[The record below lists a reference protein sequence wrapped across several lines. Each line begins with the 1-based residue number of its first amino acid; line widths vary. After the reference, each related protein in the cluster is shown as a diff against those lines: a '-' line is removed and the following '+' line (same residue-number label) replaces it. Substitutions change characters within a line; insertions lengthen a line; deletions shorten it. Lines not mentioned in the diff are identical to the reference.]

1 MTGFFPI
8 MMFALPAAAI
18 AIWHEAKPSQ
28 RKVVGG
34 IMLSTALTAFL
45 TGITEPL
52 EFSFLFVAWPL
63 YVIHALL
70 TGSSMALTNALGIH
84 DGFTF
89 SAGAIDYL
97 LNFGQATRPLL
108 IIPIGL
114 AYAAVYYVL
123 FRFVI
128 RKWNLR
134 TPGRED
140 DADAVV
146 GTTDEGAAPA
156 ATPATAAPAGTTPA
170 RTDEERPRS

>member
-1 MTGFFPI
+1 
-8 MMFALPAAAI
+8 MMFALPAAAM
-18 AIWHEAKPSQ
+18 AIWHEARPEN

-63 YVIHALL
+63 YFIHALL
-70 TGSSMALTNALGIH
+70 TGTSMALTNALGIH
-84 DGFTF
+84 DGFGF

-97 LNFGQATRPLL
+97 LNFGLATRPLWL
-108 IIPIGL
+108 IPIGL
-114 AYAAVYYVL
+114 VYAAIYYVL

-140 DADAVV
+140 ETAEAGQPELADASATDAAVGNTPVV
-146 GTTDEGAAPA
+146 DAARPDESPRGTST
-156 ATPATAAPAGTTPA
+156 
-170 RTDEERPRS
+170 S